1 MKDGLNNLLNA
12 AANSIQNASQ
22 NAAERIAARRALA
35 NAEPMSPEV
44 ARIDQETKLA
54 QTKMVMSMAKKL
66 LVAFAIFTI
75 LTIGGIIAFGVY
87 SMNKVDGMHAKR
99 MHQNEKMMDNAI
111 DRLKYGL

>member
-54 QTKMVMSMAKKL
+54 QTKFWIKL
-66 LVAFAIFTI
+66 YQKDI
-75 LTIGGIIAFGVY
+75 
-87 SMNKVDGMHAKR
+87 DGYAV
-99 MHQNEKMMDNAI
+99 
-111 DRLKYGL
+111 

>member
-75 LTIGGIIAFGVY
+75 LTIAFGVY

>member
-22 NAAERIAARRALA
+22 NAAERIAARRAPA
-35 NAEPMSPEV
+35 NAEPVSPEV
-44 ARIDQETKLA
+44 ARIEQETKLA
-54 QTKMVMSMAKKL
+54 QTKMAMSMVKKL
-66 LVAFAIFTI
+66 IIAFAIFTA

-99 MHQNEKMMDNAI
+99 MHQNEKMMNNAI
-111 DRLKYGL
+111 DRINYGL